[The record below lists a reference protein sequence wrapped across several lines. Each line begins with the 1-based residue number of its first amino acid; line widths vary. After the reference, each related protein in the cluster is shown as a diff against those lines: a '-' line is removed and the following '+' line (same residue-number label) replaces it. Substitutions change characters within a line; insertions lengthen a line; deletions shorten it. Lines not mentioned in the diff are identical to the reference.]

1 MRRVEVGLLASF
13 LIIVAIIVAI
23 NFGGASGLCGFVEE
37 GGPFGDSHVSRD
49 ETAANMGHPFVQAS
63 GRCGVDEWSDRI
75 VRVIEGTVGVESF
88 AGAFFEENFVAAEE
102 MIGLFAFF
110 DGDEED
116 LAVAFAPGVEEILR
130 G

>member
-1 MRRVEVGLLASF
+1 MMLRRVGS
-13 LIIVAIIVAI
+13 VA
-23 NFGGASGLCGFVEE
+23 LVEE
-37 GGPFGDSHVSRD
+37 GDGLAIPHVSRD

-63 GRCGVDEWSDRI
+63 GRCGVDERSDRI

-102 MIGLFAFF
+102 MIDLFAFF